1 MEIVVFAPELT
12 SEMELV
18 RCRLR
23 QRWELASVLNFLN
36 VFEPVLKI
44 KLKISAE
51 EIETALIEPN
61 DTLAQLHIMLL
72 KGIPPV
78 SKLLKVSNGWV
89 IALSKKLEMW
99 WPWVAEGTFP
109 LTAKKGEEMS
119 TYKALDPAVRLLIL
133 KALCEIRADQDDAI
147 SYINHET
154 KSKTD
159 ASAFRKEKLGG
170 NGDEVS
176 FWYDGNETI
185 GHRLYKE
192 VCQIESIS
200 KVKDRKSISA
210 ITSQW
215 ETLATTFEE
224 FQNFVEEFS
233 SSQVKWEADV
243 GKAVEAHAIPALQ
256 KIQRKKDMALKRQQR
271 EQRLVEGLRNLAVPR
286 SCRMRRPVNYR
297 CDDFDRAINE
307 AIQVTNKRKGIE
319 EPTNE
324 TQLNEHVPRNG
335 TNSLDS
341 SPASNSISSDATD
354 SETESDEPQG
364 SNDDVDDTSD
374 EVDEA
379 DLDED
384 DTDSMK
390 EINIAGNRKQSMKE
404 NSRLD
409 YRPSSCRYSKRLAGV
424 DGFAVPE
431 TTHMGAKNRLRQRP
445 TVNTAAE
452 SVVVPDSEDEN

>member
-1 MEIVVFAPELT
+1 MEIVASAPELT

-18 RCRLR
+18 RRKLR

-36 VFEPVLKI
+36 VFEPVLEI

-78 SKLLKVSNGWV
+78 SKLLKDSNRWV

-109 LTAKKGEEMS
+109 LTAKKGEEMA

-159 ASAFRKEKLGG
+159 ASVFRKEKLGG

-224 FQNFVEEFS
+224 FQNFVVSQQFS
-233 SSQVKWEADV
+233 FL
-243 GKAVEAHAIPALQ
+243 P
-256 KIQRKKDMALKRQQR
+256 
-271 EQRLVEGLRNLAVPR
+271 
-286 SCRMRRPVNYR
+286 NYST
-297 CDDFDRAINE
+297 F
-307 AIQVTNKRKGIE
+307 Q
-319 EPTNE
+319 
-324 TQLNEHVPRNG
+324 
-335 TNSLDS
+335 
-341 SPASNSISSDATD
+341 
-354 SETESDEPQG
+354 
-364 SNDDVDDTSD
+364 
-374 EVDEA
+374 
-379 DLDED
+379 
-384 DTDSMK
+384 
-390 EINIAGNRKQSMKE
+390 
-404 NSRLD
+404 
-409 YRPSSCRYSKRLAGV
+409 
-424 DGFAVPE
+424 
-431 TTHMGAKNRLRQRP
+431 
-445 TVNTAAE
+445 
-452 SVVVPDSEDEN
+452 

>member
-1 MEIVVFAPELT
+1 MVDMETVDSSPEVT
-12 SEMELV
+12 SEMELA
-18 RCRLR
+18 RRKLR
-23 QRWELASVLNFLN
+23 DRWELASVLNFLT
-36 VFEPVLKI
+36 VFEPVLQT

-61 DTLAQLHIMLL
+61 DNLAQLHIMLL

-78 SKLLKVSNGWV
+78 SKLLKDSNGWV

-99 WPWVAEGTFP
+99 WPWVAEGNFP
-109 LTAKKGEEMS
+109 LSTKKGEEMS
-119 TYKALDPAVRLLIL
+119 TYKALYPTTRLLIL
-133 KALCEIRADQDDAI
+133 KALCEIRADQNDTI
-147 SYINHET
+147 SYINDET
-154 KSKTD
+154 KNRTD
-159 ASAFRKEKLGG
+159 STAFRKEKLGG
-170 NGDEVS
+170 NGNEVS

-192 VCQIESIS
+192 VYQVESMP
-200 KVKDRKSISA
+200 KVKDKKRISA

-224 FQNFVEEFS
+224 FQNFVGNFS

-256 KIQRKKDMALKRQQR
+256 KIQKKKDMALKRQQR

-286 SCRMRRPVNYR
+286 SCRIRRPVNYR
-297 CDDFDRAINE
+297 CDDFDRAIKE
-307 AIQVTNKRKGIE
+307 AIEVTNKRNAAEDPIK
-319 EPTNE
+319 E
-324 TQLNEHVPRNG
+324 TRLNEHGPKNE

-341 SPASNSISSDATD
+341 SPASNSISSDTTD
-354 SETESDEPQG
+354 SESESDRPQG

-379 DLDED
+379 DPDEED

-390 EINIAGNRKQSMKE
+390 E
-404 NSRLD
+404 NSRL
-409 YRPSSCRYSKRLAGV
+409 YHRPSSCRHSKRLAGV
-424 DGFAVPE
+424 TGYAVPE
-431 TTHMGAKNRLRQRP
+431 STQIGAKNRLRQRP
-445 TVNTAAE
+445 SINTAAE
-452 SVVVPDSEDEN
+452 SVVIPDSEDEN